1 MKDNYLTVKEFAEA
15 AGVSVQRI
23 YQRLDTNLK
32 PFIKTLNGKKMLS
45 VEGLELF
52 EIKDLN
58 EKQSSLDGNGI
69 KDLENIKGRY
79 EAITMEYTLLDER
92 FKAIVKELENSEKII
107 AELKADK
114 NKLNDRLDKAEAD
127 RTELIASNKELT
139 IALKAA
145 QALHGMDKQQAAIE
159 VKAEPNTVSPIPS
172 ETQQTTEQEK
182 KSLFANIFRRRK

>member
-58 EKQSSLDGNGI
+58 EKQSSLDGNSV
-69 KDLENIKGRY
+69 KDLENIKDRY

-159 VKAEPNTVSPIPS
+159 IKAEPNTVSPIPS

>member
-1 MKDNYLTVKEFAEA
+1 
-15 AGVSVQRI
+15 
-23 YQRLDTNLK
+23 
-32 PFIKTLNGKKMLS
+32 
-45 VEGLELF
+45 
-52 EIKDLN
+52 
-58 EKQSSLDGNGI
+58 
-69 KDLENIKGRY
+69 
-79 EAITMEYTLLDER
+79 MEYTLLDER